1 MIDNDDEDDEPMI
14 VVPPSTP
21 PAPVSDARSAK
32 DALFAALEGCERGA
46 KVDNRA
52 AIEDAIVALEVVAPP
67 ASDMKTNTPGKWRL
81 VYTSNSELVPLLF
94 VGQLPYVEVLDIY
107 QNIDVNESEGV
118 AQVVNASALRGPLG
132 TVKTCANA
140 TAKFVSDCRLD
151 IAFSGASVALPEE
164 SEATATIPSALTPAV
179 SPLYGAA
186 TAAADALSS
195 ALGGGAASGSAPE
208 LRLSIDQSANS
219 PGNSTWLVNTFV
231 DGEVRVSRGD
241 GGGVFVLVRED
252 EVEAE
257 EDGTTTD

>member
-1 MIDNDDEDDEPMI
+1 M
-14 VVPPSTP
+14 
-21 PAPVSDARSAK
+21 
-32 DALFAALEGCERGA
+32 
-46 KVDNRA
+46 
-52 AIEDAIVALEVVAPP
+52 
-67 ASDMKTNTPGKWRL
+67 
-81 VYTSNSELVPLLF
+81 
-94 VGQLPYVEVLDIY
+94 
-107 QNIDVNESEGV
+107 
-118 AQVVNASALRGPLG
+118 
-132 TVKTCANA
+132 
-140 TAKFVSDCRLD
+140 
-151 IAFSGASVALPEE
+151 
-164 SEATATIPSALTPAV
+164 